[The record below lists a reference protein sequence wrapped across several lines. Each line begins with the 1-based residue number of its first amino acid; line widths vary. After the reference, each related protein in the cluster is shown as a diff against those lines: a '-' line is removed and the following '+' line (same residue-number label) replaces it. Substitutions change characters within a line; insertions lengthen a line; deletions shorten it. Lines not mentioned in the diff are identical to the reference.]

1 MGKNMKKIAIAVL
14 LGAISSAFADGWEHH
29 LTVKNIKIVASYD
42 GGPAKGLYG
51 YFQNASGT
59 ERIYKYLFNA
69 SGNSLE
75 YGKLLMSALMQ
86 AQAMGKEVS
95 VNYKSAPADEEFFAV
110 QF

>member
-1 MGKNMKKIAIAVL
+1 MKKVAIALL
-14 LGAISSAFADGWEHH
+14 LGAISTPFADGWEYH

-42 GGPAKGLYG
+42 GGPAKGVYA
-51 YFQNASGT
+51 YFQNQSGT

-86 AQAMGKEVS
+86 AQAIGKEVS
-95 VNYKSAPADEEFFAV
+95 VNYKTAPADDEFFAV